1 MTGGASRSQRG
12 FALVAALFFMVVLA
26 TLGAYAVRL
35 NMSQQGST
43 DLDLAAARAEAA
55 VQTGIQYAAARVLTA
70 GSCTAF
76 PLAPDVALNLPQNFA
91 VTLTCDNNETLVANA
106 PTVTVFLVTATAT
119 RGQYGSPD
127 FVSRQRTVRIT
138 TP

>member
-1 MTGGASRSQRG
+1 MMRAAPHRQHG
-12 FALVAALFFMVVLA
+12 FALVAALFLVVVLA

-43 DLDLAAARAEAA
+43 DLDLAGARAEAA
-55 VQTGIQYAAARVLTA
+55 VQTGIQYAAARVLTT
-70 GSCTAF
+70 GNCNSFTQ
-76 PLAPDVALNLPQNFA
+76 APGVALNLPQGFD
-91 VTLTCDNNETLVANA
+91 VTLSCNDNETRVANA

-127 FVSRQRTVRIT
+127 FVSRQRTVRVT

>member
-1 MTGGASRSQRG
+1 MTRRDSHFQRG
-12 FALVAALFFMVVLA
+12 FALVAALFLLVVLA

-43 DLDLAAARAEAA
+43 DLDLAGARADAA
-55 VQTGIQYAAARVLTA
+55 VQTGIQYAADRVLTTGNCPA
-70 GSCTAF
+70 VLVLPDGFNISLSC
-76 PLAPDVALNLPQNFA
+76 N
-91 VTLTCDNNETLVANA
+91 NNETLVANS
-106 PTVTVFLVTATAT
+106 PTVTVFLVTATAS

-127 FVSRQRTVRIT
+127 FVSRQRTVRVT